1 MTKRTT
7 LIAMAIFMIAQ
18 MASATVYRVNNR
30 VNADA
35 DFTTLQDAH
44 DGATAGDT
52 LYIEGSPTSYGNLT
66 STKQLVIIGAGDFL
80 TDNDSTQAYKEVSI
94 VGIIT
99 LNAGSEN
106 SIIEGLRVQNSKV
119 AINTDSITIR
129 RNRIYTHLS
138 HNYTAYYGITIAANS
153 ENILI
158 ENNWIFINN
167 YHYYSYN
174 YGIYSTG
181 ANLTNL
187 VIRNNYI
194 YARESTGYPNQNY
207 SINLSATVLADNV
220 AIYQNVFSGINNST
234 RLSAK
239 ETQFYNNI
247 MILGTFFPNGSYY
260 NNNIGNSTQFGTANG
275 NQENVDMATVFV
287 DHTTGIDSDMQLIPT
302 TSPALGAGWAGEDC
316 GMYGADHPYVISLFP
331 AIPAIWDVS
340 LNNYG
345 SDNVTIDVN
354 IKAKSHN

>member
-1 MTKRTT
+1 MKATSFTILALV
-7 LIAMAIFMIAQ
+7 LIFSVIRV
-18 MASATVYRVNNR
+18 SATVWRVNNR

-35 DFTTLQDAH
+35 DFTTLQAAH

-52 LYIEGSPTSYGNLT
+52 LYIEGSPDSYGNGT
-66 STKQLVIIGAGDFL
+66 FTKQLHVIGAGDFL
-80 TDNDSTQAYKEVSI
+80 NENDSTQAYKQVSI
-94 VGIIT
+94 VGQIT

-119 AINTDSITIR
+119 AINTSDITIR
-129 RNRIYTHLS
+129 RNRIHTS
-138 HNYTAYYGITIAANS
+138 FSGGNAIYYGITIASNCS
-153 ENILI
+153 DVLI
-158 ENNWIFINN
+158 ENNWIYINASN
-167 YHYYSYN
+167 TYARN
-174 YGIYSTG
+174 RGINSDGT
-181 ANLTNL
+181 NLTNL

-194 YARESTGYPNQNY
+194 YSRHTSYYAGYTIY
-207 SINLSATVLADNV
+207 LTATVLADNV
-220 AIYQNVFSGINNST
+220 SIYQNVISGNDNSNYV
-234 RLSAK
+234 AAN

-247 MILGTFFPNGSYY
+247 MIYGSYSVSGSYY
-260 NNNIGNSTQFGTANG
+260 YNNIGNSTQFGTANG

-287 DHTTGIDSDMQLIPT
+287 DHTTGIDSDLQLAT
-302 TSPALGAGWAGEDC
+302 GSPAIGAGWAGEDC

-345 SDNVTIDVN
+345 SNNVTIDVN